1 MRYSPEHKAQT
12 RERILKEAAKTI
24 RRDGVAAVGV
34 ASVMAD
40 AGLTHG
46 AFYAHFGSRDALVDA
61 ALERMYGEIAE
72 RFAKVTAELPP
83 DRALAAYLRFYL
95 SPQHRDSMTITCPL
109 PLLVNEVARLGAEAR
124 RDFQHGVETL
134 TEALA
139 GPIEALGIGEARE
152 FAGSVVAEMV
162 GAMTLARGI
171 GQRKASDA
179 VLARS
184 RDSILG
190 RLRLDAASL

>member
-1 MRYSPEHKAQT
+1 
-12 RERILKEAAKTI
+12 
-24 RRDGVAAVGV
+24 
-34 ASVMAD
+34 
-40 AGLTHG
+40 
-46 AFYAHFGSRDALVDA
+46 
-61 ALERMYGEIAE
+61 
-72 RFAKVTAELPP
+72 
-83 DRALAAYLRFYL
+83 
-95 SPQHRDSMTITCPL
+95 MTITCPL

-124 RDFQHGVETL
+124 RDFQRGVETL

-179 VLARS
+179 VLERS

>member
-1 MRYSPEHKAQT
+1 MP
-12 RERILKEAAKTI
+12 
-24 RRDGVAAVGV
+24 
-34 ASVMAD
+34 ASA
-40 AGLTHG
+40 
-46 AFYAHFGSRDALVDA
+46 
-61 ALERMYGEIAE
+61 
-72 RFAKVTAELPP
+72 P
-83 DRALAAYLRFYL
+83 
-95 SPQHRDSMTITCPL
+95 
-109 PLLVNEVARLGAEAR
+109 R
-124 RDFQHGVETL
+124 RDFQRGGETL

-179 VLARS
+179 VLERS

>member
-1 MRYSPEHKAQT
+1 
-12 RERILKEAAKTI
+12 
-24 RRDGVAAVGV
+24 
-34 ASVMAD
+34 
-40 AGLTHG
+40 
-46 AFYAHFGSRDALVDA
+46 
-61 ALERMYGEIAE
+61 MYGEIAE

-95 SPQHRDSMTITCPL
+95 SPASRQHDDHLPAAAARERGCP
-109 PLLVNEVARLGAEAR
+109 PGAEAR
-124 RDFQHGVETL
+124 RDFQRGVETL

-179 VLARS
+179 VLERS